1 MSYMPFTLNTS
12 ALLKRQRARRAGL
25 LGMGSL
31 GSVDVCGPEPELAAG
46 EKKTCCPGIGW
57 VVYDVAPLG
66 KTICQAAAEEA
77 GIATSDDSSTDSED
91 PFANVRALEAQLEQE
106 REEFEERRFQEQ
118 VQAAQLRAVIRRVRA
133 QKDAKER
140 AELAK
145 LKAQREA
152 REAKERSERNKALLD
167 TAKKVGLVGGAI
179 FVGGKLLNLF

>member
-12 ALLKRQRARRAGL
+12 ALLKRQRSRRAGL

-46 EKKTCCPGIGW
+46 EKRTCCPGIGW

-77 GIATSDDSSTDSED
+77 GVAPPSDDSASSD
-91 PFANVRALEAQLEQE
+91 PFERVRALEAQLEQE

-118 VQAAQLRAVIRRVRA
+118 VQAAQLRAVIRRIQA

-152 REAKERSERNKALLD
+152 REAKERSERNKALLE